1 MATPEEIAREKELLK
16 LKEKRLQLDKQE
28 VRESDSYSNALRDQ
42 LKGVKQI
49 SAEKAEILSIDRR
62 LNKMINDNY
71 STDLKALTTQKGL
84 ANIQK
89 QIAQAER
96 DQLVLKQKMGTL
108 DASDEKRNASI
119 NKSLRIRIK
128 QSKDLV
134 KAMQEQAKLGKE
146 ISKNSSVRLF
156 GGLAGIA
163 DTLGL
168 DKFAPEL
175 QEAQDAASE
184 QALSNISSK
193 KAAERMQADVDSGDL
208 NDVTGKGLTQD
219 KVDSLAASYGKKA
232 QKMLKGKN
240 NKTAGK
246 IIRDNFGGIDNMIKK
261 SGKGSSVFMAG
272 FKKLGPIIKKAI
284 GPLAILLEIFQ
295 LDKQTA
301 DMAKGMNMTY
311 KEAQGLRKEMTFI
324 ALESENNFLTGKKV
338 AETFSFLNN
347 TLGVTSTKM
356 DQELLTTMT
365 ELREMA
371 GMTNEELMGLAMIS
385 TTTGEDMK
393 DVTGEFMASAKAA
406 GIQNGVMVNTKT
418 LSKDLSKLS
427 AATTLSLGKNP
438 KLLGEAL
445 AVTKALGMEMQQLE
459 SIASG
464 LMNFEESIKSELE
477 AELLLGKNINL
488 EKARQA
494 ALNNDLST
502 LASEIAEQAGTAA
515 EFGEMNRIQQ
525 EAIAKAVGMGRDELA
540 QTLYVQEQLAG
551 ATGEEAAEQEAIL
564 NARIQEV
571 GLAQA
576 QKEMADKGFEGL
588 KNQAGMADR
597 MAAAMDKLNEVFV
610 TIVEASMPFLDIL
623 VSVFDVIGKIT
634 KFLDPMV
641 QTVMVGVAAIQDLVS
656 GIGWLFGDEDAFSGG
671 SAIANQVAAAEA
683 SAQRNYGF
691 SGNAAEFFAGE
702 GGGIYDRSPQMRTGG
717 TITGPES
724 GYPVTLHGAET
735 VVPLDPKGIKVD
747 NKKME
752 NLLGNID
759 KHLAGLNNGPVFT
772 INRG

>member
-1 MATPEEIAREKELLK
+1 MGTGVGAAAKIKGAGGIKGISKATKSLSPLLK
-16 LKEKRLQLDKQE
+16 
-28 VRESDSYSNALRDQ
+28 
-42 LKGVKQI
+42 G
-49 SAEKAEILSIDRR
+49 
-62 LNKMINDNY
+62 
-71 STDLKALTTQKGL
+71 LKAL
-84 ANIQK
+84 AP
-89 QIAQAER
+89 A
-96 DQLVLKQKMGTL
+96 LK
-108 DASDEKRNASI
+108 
-119 NKSLRIRIK
+119 
-128 QSKDLV
+128 
-134 KAMQEQAKLGKE
+134 
-146 ISKNSSVRLF
+146 
-156 GGLAGIA
+156 
-163 DTLGL
+163 
-168 DKFAPEL
+168 
-175 QEAQDAASE
+175 
-184 QALSNISSK
+184 
-193 KAAERMQADVDSGDL
+193 
-208 NDVTGKGLTQD
+208 
-219 KVDSLAASYGKKA
+219 
-232 QKMLKGKN
+232 
-240 NKTAGK
+240 K
-246 IIRDNFGGIDNMIKK
+246 I
-261 SGKGSSVFMAG
+261 
-272 FKKLGPIIKKAI
+272 L
-284 GPLAILLEIFQ
+284 GPLAILAEVLA

-311 KEAQGLRKEMTFI
+311 KEAQGLRKEMTSI
-324 ALESENNFLTGKKV
+324 ALESENNFVTGKKV

-406 GIQNGVMVNTKT
+406 GLQNGVMVNTKT

-438 KLLGEAL
+438 ALLGEAL
-445 AVTKALGMEMQQLE
+445 ATTKALGMEMAQLE
-459 SIASG
+459 GIASG

-564 NARIQEV
+564 NARIAEV

-576 QKEMADKGFEGL
+576 QKEMAKDGFEGL

-597 MAAAMDKLNEVFV
+597 MGAAMDKLNEVFV
-610 TIVEASMPFLDIL
+610 TIVEAAMPFLDVL
-623 VSVFDVIGKIT
+623 VSVFDIIGKIT
-634 KFLDPMV
+634 KFIDPMV

-656 GIGWLFGDEDAFSGG
+656 GIGWIFGDDDAFSGG

-702 GGGIYDRSPQMRTGG
+702 GGGIYDRSPKMRTGG

-747 NKKME
+747 NRKME
-752 NLLGNID
+752 NTLENIS
-759 KHLAGLNNGPVFT
+759 KHLAGLNNGPVFA

>member
-84 ANIQK
+84 AGIQK

-96 DQLVLKQKMGTL
+96 DQLILKQKMGTL

-168 DKFAPEL
+168 DKIAPEL

-193 KAAERMQADVDSGDL
+193 KAAERMQADVKSGDL
-208 NDVTGKGLTQD
+208 SDETGKGLTQD
-219 KVDSLAASYGKKA
+219 KVDGLAASYGKKA
-232 QKMLKGKN
+232 QKMLKGKSG
-240 NKTAGK
+240 TEAGK
-246 IIRDNFGGIDNMIKK
+246 IIRDNFDGIGKMIKK

-301 DMAKGMNMTY
+301 DMAKSMNMTY

-406 GIQNGVMVNTKT
+406 GLQNGVMVNTKT

-445 AVTKALGMEMQQLE
+445 ATTKALGMEMSQLDG
-459 SIASG
+459 IASS
-464 LMNFEESIKSELE
+464 LMDFESSIKNELE
-477 AELLLGKNINL
+477 AELLLGKNLNL

-564 NARIQEV
+564 NARIAEV

-576 QKEMADKGFEGL
+576 QKEMAKDGFEGL

-610 TIVEASMPFLDIL
+610 TIVEAAMPFLDVL
-623 VSVFDVIGKIT
+623 VSVFDIIGKIT
-634 KFLDPMV
+634 KFIDPMV

-671 SAIANQVAAAEA
+671 SAIVNQGAAAEA
-683 SAQRNYGF
+683 SAQRNWGF
-691 SGNAAEFFAGE
+691 SGNAQEFFAGE
-702 GGGIYDRSPQMRTGG
+702 GGGIRDRSPQMRTGG
-717 TITGPES
+717 TISGPES

-747 NKKME
+747 NRKME
-752 NLLGNID
+752 NTLDSIA
-759 KHLAGLNNGPVFT
+759 KHLAGLNNAPIFT